1 MLDRFYLLPSSPG
14 PYIHDANLSFVILSI
29 KVLRYPLYIDSSKSD
44 SFLFLEKNYLKEKK
58 NEEVGKELVMV

>member
-1 MLDRFYLLPSSPG
+1 LLS
-14 PYIHDANLSFVILSI
+14 LSI

-44 SFLFLEKNYLKEKK
+44 SFLLLENNYIKEKK

>member
-1 MLDRFYLLPSSPG
+1 LLS
-14 PYIHDANLSFVILSI
+14 LSI
-29 KVLRYPLYIDSSKSD
+29 KVLRYPLYIDSSKPD